1 MFFNINDDYDLV
13 PRTYSIKGYKK
24 SESSFLKKFLKYFF
38 YILTLLI
45 LGIVAVLGY
54 IK

>member
-1 MFFNINDDYDLV
+1 MFFNFNDDYDLV
-13 PRTYSIKGYKK
+13 PISYSIRGYKK
-24 SESSFLKKFLKYFF
+24 SESTFLKKFLRYFF